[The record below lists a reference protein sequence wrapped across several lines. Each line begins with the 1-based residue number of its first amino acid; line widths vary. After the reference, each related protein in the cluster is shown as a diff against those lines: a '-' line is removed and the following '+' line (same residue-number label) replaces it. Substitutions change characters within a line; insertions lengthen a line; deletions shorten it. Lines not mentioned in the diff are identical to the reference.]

1 MIGLLD
7 CAVQAQNPQNP
18 LFPLVAYEKSSS
30 SVRIRNV
37 PKKIGKWT
45 ITSVALAAQYPDNTT
60 KVANCVFVGTVW
72 VGTIAGSE
80 DVGEGVYTIYAS
92 GIDENGQP
100 VNDYCLGSGQVT
112 ILAQEVRRDANAPVH
127 MLYEEPT
134 AEIREGDLF
143 QSGETSAWMIFK
155 DGQSVPIVEL
165 SDYYKKSETSSAA
178 EISTAFENI
187 DLSDYYTKDETSALI
202 SNSISSA
209 TTPLVLGL
217 DALDHDKRDW
227 DDLKYWQWKPGDSVG
242 IEKFEIEYDEEDLQ
256 LDDFT
261 YDKINGST
269 WRESED
275 QTYEVYTRDFE
286 HFSVR
291 ERSTSTV
298 LMEFT
303 VDNADHGEQTF
314 YGEVAGKTMTVI
326 LHLKTT
332 ELATWDAVEAL
343 VGVALNSIQY

>member
-1 MIGLLD
+1 M
-7 CAVQAQNPQNP
+7 
-18 LFPLVAYEKSSS
+18 
-30 SVRIRNV
+30 RIRNV
-37 PKKIGKWT
+37 PKKIGQWT
-45 ITSVALAAQYPDNTT
+45 ITSVVLAAQYPDNTT
-60 KVANCVFVGTVW
+60 KAAQCVLVGGIW

-143 QSGETSAWMIFK
+143 QSGETSSWMIFK

-187 DLSDYYTKDETSALI
+187 NLSDYYTKSETSALI

-209 TTPLVLGL
+209 TTPLALGL
-217 DALDHDKRDW
+217 DTLDHDKRDW

-242 IEKFEIEYDEEDLQ
+242 IEKFEIEYDEEDL
-256 LDDFT
+256 
-261 YDKINGST
+261 
-269 WRESED
+269 
-275 QTYEVYTRDFE
+275 
-286 HFSVR
+286 
-291 ERSTSTV
+291 
-298 LMEFT
+298 
-303 VDNADHGEQTF
+303 
-314 YGEVAGKTMTVI
+314 
-326 LHLKTT
+326 
-332 ELATWDAVEAL
+332 
-343 VGVALNSIQY
+343 